1 METCTSCLIIHQNVY
16 VAPYFTPAKANYG
29 WHNVLL
35 LCIDFKWCRNWNK
48 LVLTDL
54 SLEARLDVVLLPGQ

>member
-1 METCTSCLIIHQNVY
+1 MY

-35 LCIDFKWCRNWNK
+35 LCVDFKWCRNWNK